1 MDIKKKRINDIVE
14 LGNKR
19 FKVIDVYTTDRP
31 EIFYKDRLTMINLET
46 GETIDCANS
55 FS

>member
-1 MDIKKKRINDIVE
+1 MIIKKLKVDDVISLSGCDW
-14 LGNKR
+14 
-19 FKVIDVYTTDRP
+19 KVINTYQTLNNR
-31 EIFYKDRLTMINLET
+31 FLYKDRITMINLET